1 MKEEKAK
8 GRLRLEDLELE
19 ASLGYLARPV
29 SKKKQNKTPE
39 GLCVKDELYAG
50 EKKEDKICSLVFKN
64 S

>member
-29 SKKKQNKTPE
+29 SKKKTKQNSRRVM
-39 GLCVKDELYAG
+39 CQR
-50 EKKEDKICSLVFKN
+50 
-64 S
+64 